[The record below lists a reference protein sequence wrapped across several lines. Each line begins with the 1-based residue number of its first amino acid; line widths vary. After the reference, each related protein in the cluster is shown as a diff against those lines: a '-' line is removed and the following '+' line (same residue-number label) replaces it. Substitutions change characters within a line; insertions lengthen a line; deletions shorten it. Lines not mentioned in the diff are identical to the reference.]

1 MSDLNSGKADS
12 AIFLDLQMY
21 PGMGEL
27 LDFDSIPLAFPI
39 WPRSCLISLI
49 YLLRETSS

>member
-27 LDFDSIPLAFPI
+27 LDAI
-39 WPRSCLISLI
+39 LISI
-49 YLLRETSS
+49 VSH